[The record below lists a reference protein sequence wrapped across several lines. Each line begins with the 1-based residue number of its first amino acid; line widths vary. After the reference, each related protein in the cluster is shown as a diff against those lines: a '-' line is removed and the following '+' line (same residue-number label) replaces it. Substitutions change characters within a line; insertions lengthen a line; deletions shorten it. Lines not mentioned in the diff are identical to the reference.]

1 MNASFSAR
9 SRALAACP
17 HVDRPGQRGYQAVVD
32 ATSMVG
38 AVRDLDPREVWGTLA
53 LWGAEDPLRLYALV
67 VALAAMVPADQ
78 PARELLAW
86 TDHLALPDA
95 PSGRGVR

>member
-9 SRALAACP
+9 NRALAACP
-17 HVDRPGQRGYQAVVD
+17 HVDRPGQRGYQAVID
-32 ATSMVG
+32 ATAVAG

-53 LWGAEDPLRLYALV
+53 LWGQADPLRLYALV

-78 PARELLAW
+78 APRDLLSW
-86 TDHLALPDA
+86 TEALTGPDLERRA
-95 PSGRGVR
+95 G